1 MRTRSPILDPGHDHT
16 SLIRPRP
23 PQFGYWLFTRRMPGL
38 IGNNTATLMTAQ
50 AQQPSG
56 PNCLSFWYHMFGR
69 DPANF
74 TLMMNLQKSFI
85 GAKVLWI
92 KKLPQSNNWLRAQV
106 TIESQA
112 SPYFLMF
119 RASLNGQSK
128 DNIGLDD
135 ITFTDGVCPQTQ
147 DCDFEV
153 FLIIHSLDHVLSNKQ
168 KLIL

>member
-1 MRTRSPILDPGHDHT
+1 MRTRNPNRDPGHDHT

-23 PQFGYWLFTRRMPGL
+23 PRFGYWLYTRRMPGL
-38 IGNNTATLMTAQ
+38 IGNNTATLMTVQ

-56 PNCLSFWYHMFGR
+56 PKCLSFWYHMFGR

-74 TLMMNLQKSFI
+74 TLMMNSQKSII
-85 GAKVLWI
+85 GGKVLWI

-106 TIESQA
+106 TIESRA

-135 ITFTDGVCPQTQ
+135 ITINDGECPQTQ

-153 FLIIHSLDHVLSNKQ
+153 FLTIHSLDHILSNKQ